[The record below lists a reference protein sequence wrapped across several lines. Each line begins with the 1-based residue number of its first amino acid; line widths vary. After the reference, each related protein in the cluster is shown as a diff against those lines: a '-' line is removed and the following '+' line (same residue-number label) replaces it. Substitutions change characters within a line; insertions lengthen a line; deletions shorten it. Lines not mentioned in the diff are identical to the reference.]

1 VSEGLGSER
10 GEGNPCCLRASEA
23 GGAWLGGGARKKWA
37 SSGFYDTGFYV
48 CLQVNLNNA
57 SRSQSSHSYDD
68 STLPLI
74 DRNQKSG
81 IVAKR
86 CSLLCLVLLEFFNG
100 LLTKNRTCIY
110 SK

>member
-1 VSEGLGSER
+1 MKAWAGDH
-10 GEGNPCCLRASEA
+10 GEGNHWSLRASEA
-23 GGAWLGGGARKKWA
+23 GGAWLGGGDREKWVY
-37 SSGFYDTGFYV
+37 SGFCDIGFYV

-81 IVAKR
+81 TVTESAP
-86 CSLLCLVLLEFFNG
+86 SLF
-100 LLTKNRTCIY
+100 RAPAIA
-110 SK
+110 